1 MTDQTER
8 DEDIALAAEYALGL
22 LTPAEADAFEARL
35 AVDPAFRAD
44 YALWAADFAAMTDEI
59 PEAVPPKA
67 IKAGLEARLFA
78 VEKRSLWQRIGLVPA
93 LLGGVAV
100 AAVLF
105 VVVST
110 GVLTPPDTSPGPD
123 FRAEIAAGDSSLV
136 ALASYDAAAG
146 TLRIE
151 RRAGSAREGRALE
164 LWLIVGAAA
173 PVSLGVLAEDQVTE
187 LALSPDISVAL
198 EDAILAI
205 SDEPPGGSPTGAPT
219 GEVLATGAVA
229 TL

>member
-35 AVDPAFRAD
+35 AVDPEFRAD
-44 YALWAADFAAMTDEI
+44 YALWAADFAAMTDDIAET
-59 PEAVPPKA
+59 VPPEA
-67 IKAGLEARLFA
+67 IKARLEAQLFG

-105 VVVST
+105 AVIST
-110 GVLTPPDTSPGPD
+110 GVLMPPDTSPSPSY
-123 FRAEIAAGDSSLV
+123 RAEIVAGDSSLV
-136 ALASYDAAAG
+136 VLASYDAAAG

-151 RRAGSAREGRALE
+151 RTTGSARDGRALE
-164 LWLIVGAAA
+164 LWLIAGAAA
-173 PVSLGVLAEDQVTE
+173 PVSLGVLAEDEVTE
-187 LALSPDISVAL
+187 LAVSPELSAAL
-198 EDAILAI
+198 ENAILAI